1 MRLPLQAAILVSN
14 VTNKVWGWVSN
25 LLRGRGR
32 FRRRL
37 FFLSYHPP
45 PPPTFDLHLKP
56 RWPPVA
62 VRSEVTVNCLSL
74 RKNCARE
81 RDTRVSLS
89 LSRASFF
96 SAPITSKR
104 LLRKLSLW
112 LPGCTDV
119 KFCKSPSCDIFY
131 GFFFHVFRLCMTF
144 FSFIY
149 LYLKL
154 WKPG

>member
-1 MRLPLQAAILVSN
+1 MSCE
-14 VTNKVWGWVSN
+14 G
-25 LLRGRGR
+25 GGGGGGGGGR
-32 FRRRL
+32 FRLRL
-37 FFLSYHPP
+37 FFMCITPPPP
-45 PPPTFDLHLKP
+45 PPPTCDLHLKP

-81 RDTRVSLS
+81 RDT
-89 LSRASFF
+89 RASFF

-154 WKPG
+154 